1 MKNINL
7 LTERLTVRELTFAD
21 AAFILRLLN
30 EPSFIENIADKGV
43 RNRHQKLLILAVSLR
58 LAALSIL
65 GDYEI

>member
-43 RNRHQKLLILAVSLR
+43 RNRNQKELILAASLS
-58 LAALSIL
+58 LAVLPVL
-65 GDYEI
+65 GGW